1 MHSRALFC
9 AAFIMHSPA
18 LADNTTDLI
27 AELQLTMQ
35 RHVDQS
41 LIDGAIQRRDFETGD
56 VIRYFPIDTHS
67 MVMAMGEDYVLCLDL
82 TTENGSSAPVD
93 FYITETDSG
102 FRVYQTEIN
111 NREALENLM
120 SAGRVERIR

>member
-1 MHSRALFC
+1 MRFQPLIFALFLSL
-9 AAFIMHSPA
+9 SPA
-18 LADNTTDLI
+18 LADDTTELV

-56 VIRYFPIDTHS
+56 LVRYFPIDTHS

-93 FYITETDSG
+93 FYITKTDSG

-111 NREALENLM
+111 NREALEKLM
-120 SAGRVERIR
+120 RAGRVERIK